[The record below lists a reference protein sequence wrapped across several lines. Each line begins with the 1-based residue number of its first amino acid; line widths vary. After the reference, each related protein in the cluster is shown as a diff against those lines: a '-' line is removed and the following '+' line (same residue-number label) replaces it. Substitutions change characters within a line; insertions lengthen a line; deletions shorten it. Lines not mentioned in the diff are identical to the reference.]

1 MAPQQTRQWIV
12 ANPPETEPVY
22 DGDNATFKL
31 INTILPEPK
40 KDQILVKTR

>member
-12 ANPPETEPVY
+12 ANPPETDPVY

-31 INTILPEPK
+31 TTTDLPELGEN
-40 KDQILVKTR
+40 QILVKTL